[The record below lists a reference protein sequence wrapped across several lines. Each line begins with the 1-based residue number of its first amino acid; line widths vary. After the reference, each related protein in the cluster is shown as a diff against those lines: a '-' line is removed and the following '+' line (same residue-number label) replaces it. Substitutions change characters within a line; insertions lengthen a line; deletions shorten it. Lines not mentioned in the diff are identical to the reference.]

1 MTLLIQVTFK
11 RSIMVKITE
20 KYITLNIEKKNLDLV
35 NILEYRKKIDRFFH
49 ILENIA
55 AASSVR
61 KYVTIMEV
69 DSEK

>member
-20 KYITLNIEKKNLDLV
+20 KYITLNIEKKNLDLA

-69 DSEK
+69 DGEK